1 MYPGRLE
8 ALPCSF
14 RDSAGKHR
22 RMLPQATG
30 GARKMFSSSETT
42 SQKAPSD
49 FCPRRGD
56 GVELRRWSLCK
67 EIRAS
72 DNSPFDFRWVFDDVD
87 ANKTENGCNNLAE
100 RLKRRK
106 INSWAKH

>member
-1 MYPGRLE
+1 
-8 ALPCSF
+8 
-14 RDSAGKHR
+14 
-22 RMLPQATG
+22 
-30 GARKMFSSSETT
+30 MFSSSETDELNG
-42 SQKAPSD
+42 ASD

-87 ANKTENGCNNLAE
+87 AKQNGKTVATTWQRG
-100 RLKRRK
+100 LKGGKLFHGQSTDHCGETIRRE
-106 INSWAKH
+106 